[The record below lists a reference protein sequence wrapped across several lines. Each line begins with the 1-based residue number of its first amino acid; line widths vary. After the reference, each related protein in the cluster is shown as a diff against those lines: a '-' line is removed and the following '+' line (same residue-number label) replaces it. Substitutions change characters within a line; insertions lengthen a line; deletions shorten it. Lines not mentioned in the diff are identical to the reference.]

1 VSGFFKIKNYC
12 SLSYTDEKGFYFKKR
27 SLFPLFYRVS
37 LIKQPFSYKNKEK
50 TEEKYIV
57 SEELDKNRNEHGRY
71 TFYKPTFCFIHWPDC
86 RIFVSTIYLI

>member
-1 VSGFFKIKNYC
+1 MRRDFILKNALC
-12 SLSYTDEKGFYFKKR
+12 F
-27 SLFPLFYRVS
+27 LFFYRVS